1 MRATRLNNLFAEQA
15 RRGDSDSEVAE
26 IIGITRENY
35 GLKKHGIYSFKKTE
49 KYILCDYF
57 KCDEEYLFEQN
68 DNQTKNVRWR
78 KEENEKWKTKS
89 Q

>member
-15 RRGDSDSEVAE
+15 RRGDSDSKVAE

-57 KCDEEYLFEQN
+57 KCDEKYLFEQN
-68 DNQTKNVRWR
+68 ENQR
-78 KEENEKWKTKS
+78 KES
-89 Q
+89 R